1 MSTTPTTRAEA
12 RRLRAARVLRPAFRR
27 WAYGVSVAAVGV
39 AIFLRW
45 LPVEASP
52 VVLPLLMA
60 LFYVDNNGEPKANPD
75 TTTE

>member
-12 RRLRAARVLRPAFRR
+12 RRLRANRVLRPAFRR
-27 WAYGVSVAAVGV
+27 WAYGVTAAAVGV
-39 AIFLRW
+39 AIYLRW
-45 LPVEASP
+45 LPIESAP
-52 VVLPLLMA
+52 VIAPLLMA